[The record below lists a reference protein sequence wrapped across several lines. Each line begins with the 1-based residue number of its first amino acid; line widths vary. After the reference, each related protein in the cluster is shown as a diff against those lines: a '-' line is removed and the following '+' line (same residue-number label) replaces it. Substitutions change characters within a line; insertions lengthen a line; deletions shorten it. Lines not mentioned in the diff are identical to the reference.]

1 MRENNFFEPY
11 IEKSKFDFKGKN
23 ALTAMGILL
32 ALLIVLYPVVNQ
44 IRIFK
49 INRDVA
55 KIDAVMNSKD
65 NQAKKVR
72 IDKIKETVAEIDE
85 KSKALELVK
94 GDFYKRDT
102 IGDFLVDNITQS
114 MSGDMFLEKIEL
126 SEELGTI
133 NGVSK
138 TKESI
143 AIFERNLKRI
153 VFFKEVFIPTI
164 KLEEGFYKFDIDL
177 LIDSEAVSITKQK
190 QLDEIKV
197 KKELEPKQDI
207 DNDNDGGDTEI
218 EAE

>member
-11 IEKSKFDFKGKN
+11 IEKSKFDFKGKS

-44 IRIFK
+44 IRIFRM
-49 INRDVA
+49 NREVA

-65 NQAKKVR
+65 NQVKK
-72 IDKIKETVAEIDE
+72 AQIDE
-85 KSKALELVK
+85 IKKTVSEVNEKSEALEVVK
-94 GDFYKRDT
+94 TDFSKRDT

-114 MSGDMFLEKIEL
+114 MSGEMFLEKIEL
-126 SEELGTI
+126 SEELGAI
-133 NGVSK
+133 SGVSD

-153 VFFKEVFIPTI
+153 VFFEEVFIPTI

-190 QLDEIKV
+190 QLDEIKA
-197 KKELEPKQDI
+197 KKELEPQEDI
-207 DNDNDGGDTEI
+207 DIDNDGGDTEI